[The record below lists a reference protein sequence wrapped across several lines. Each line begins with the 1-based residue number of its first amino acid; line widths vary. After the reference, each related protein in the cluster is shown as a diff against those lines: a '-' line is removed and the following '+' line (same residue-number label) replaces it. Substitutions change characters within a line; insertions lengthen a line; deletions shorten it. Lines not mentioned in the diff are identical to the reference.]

1 MLSASIRRE
10 TEVDAS
16 VGKLI
21 HNTDGRVVAKCS
33 MTIDYI
39 CQLDNEKRRK

>member
-10 TEVDAS
+10 TEVAAS

-21 HNTDGRVVAKCS
+21 HYTDGRVVEQS
-33 MTIDYI
+33 VV
-39 CQLDNEKRRK
+39 